1 LQKSKNSGFL
11 RDFSIRAKKH
21 KNDKYLIIIFLCF
34 FSPDR
39 KRSKK
44 PPFRTFAITSDGDC
58 LKYLNTPGHIVP
70 TTDPTNAVNLKKFL
84 QSFEADRK

>member
-34 FSPDR
+34 LALIEKDPKSRLLGLLQLPQKDV
-39 KRSKK
+39 K
-44 PPFRTFAITSDGDC
+44 DGVD
-58 LKYLNTPGHIVP
+58 H
-70 TTDPTNAVNLKKFL
+70 
-84 QSFEADRK
+84 